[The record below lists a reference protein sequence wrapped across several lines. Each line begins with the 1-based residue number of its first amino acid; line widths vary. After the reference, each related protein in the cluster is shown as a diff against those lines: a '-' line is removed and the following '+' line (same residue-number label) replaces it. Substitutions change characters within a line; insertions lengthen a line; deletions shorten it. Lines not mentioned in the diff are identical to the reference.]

1 MKRVCI
7 SRNTNKHE
15 NHHMQVPS
23 DNLEKNYLRMKGR
36 IQMSC
41 LLVILLMACQM
52 ANGIDS
58 VDLVPKPKS
67 LQIREGILIVKRV
80 FRVENSEFKY
90 DYARYLNSV
99 YFEGLDYNCINS
111 SDKMSEIK
119 IKKLSIK
126 MNDEA
131 YRLTIGPNGV
141 ELEAST
147 HAGVLYGIQTL
158 KQILVQSWNGKEF
171 HLPFLKIEDEP
182 VFPMRGF
189 MLDASRHFQPLATVK
204 HVLDYMLS
212 MKLNVFHWHLS
223 DDQGWRIQS
232 LKYPELN
239 LISSFVNVDNAPET
253 NGFYSIDEIHEVIA
267 YATDRN
273 IEIIP
278 EFDIPGHSFAVLE
291 AFPRLRCPHDP
302 KSSAFCA
309 GNPESLKV
317 IKDIFGEMIEIFKPR
332 YIHIGGDERQK
343 DLWNKCDLCNAK
355 MKELGVSNEND
366 LQNKMLVEI
375 SEFIHSKGVKTISW
389 AENLDGI
396 LAEGQIIQSWRLD
409 AEAYNSIKK
418 GHVVYN
424 SDNGV
429 CYLDYP
435 ENIVDAISKPKW
447 MQVLSIEKVYN
458 FNPVPKGLSKEE
470 SKMVLGSECPLWTE
484 SITTD
489 KIYPQIKG
497 RMEAHAEKCWTPS
510 EQKDFADFSKR
521 MCTLNSYFK
530 LQFYQQQIY

>member
-1 MKRVCI
+1 
-7 SRNTNKHE
+7 
-15 NHHMQVPS
+15 
-23 DNLEKNYLRMKGR
+23 
-36 IQMSC
+36 
-41 LLVILLMACQM
+41 
-52 ANGIDS
+52 
-58 VDLVPKPKS
+58 
-67 LQIREGILIVKRV
+67 
-80 FRVENSEFKY
+80 
-90 DYARYLNSV
+90 
-99 YFEGLDYNCINS
+99 
-111 SDKMSEIK
+111 
-119 IKKLSIK
+119 
-126 MNDEA
+126 
-131 YRLTIGPNGV
+131 
-141 ELEAST
+141 
-147 HAGVLYGIQTL
+147 
-158 KQILVQSWNGKEF
+158 
-171 HLPFLKIEDEP
+171 
-182 VFPMRGF
+182 
-189 MLDASRHFQPLATVK
+189 
-204 HVLDYMLS
+204 
-212 MKLNVFHWHLS
+212 
-223 DDQGWRIQS
+223 
-232 LKYPELN
+232 
-239 LISSFVNVDNAPET
+239 
-253 NGFYSIDEIHEVIA
+253 
-267 YATDRN
+267 
-273 IEIIP
+273 
-278 EFDIPGHSFAVLE
+278 
-291 AFPRLRCPHDP
+291 
-302 KSSAFCA
+302 
-309 GNPESLKV
+309 
-317 IKDIFGEMIEIFKPR
+317 
-332 YIHIGGDERQK
+332 
-343 DLWNKCDLCNAK
+343 
-355 MKELGVSNEND
+355 
-366 LQNKMLVEI
+366 MLVEI

>member
-1 MKRVCI
+1 
-7 SRNTNKHE
+7 
-15 NHHMQVPS
+15 
-23 DNLEKNYLRMKGR
+23 
-36 IQMSC
+36 
-41 LLVILLMACQM
+41 VILLMACQM
-52 ANGIDS
+52 AEGINS

-67 LQIREGILIVKRV
+67 LQNGKGIFTLKRV

-90 DYARYLNSV
+90 NYARFLNTV

-119 IKKLSIK
+119 IRKLSIK
-126 MNDEA
+126 MHDEA
-131 YRLTIGPNGV
+131 YHLAIGPNGV
-141 ELEAST
+141 EIEAST

-158 KQILVQSWNGKEF
+158 KQILVQSWNGNEF
-171 HLPFLKIEDEP
+171 LLPFLKIEDEP
-182 VFPMRGF
+182 CFPMRGF

-253 NGFYSIDEIHEVIA
+253 NGFYSIDEIHEVIT

-278 EFDIPGHSFAVLE
+278 EFDIPGHSYAVLE
-291 AFPRLRCPHDP
+291 AFPQLRCPHNP

-309 GNPESLKV
+309 GNPESLRV
-317 IKDIFGEMIEIFKPR
+317 IKDIFGEMIDIFKPR
-332 YIHIGGDERQK
+332 YIHIGGDERPR
-343 DLWNKCDLCNAK
+343 DLWNKCDLCKAK
-355 MKELGVSNEND
+355 MKEVGVNNEND
-366 LQNKMLVEI
+366 LQNNMLVEI

-389 AENLDGI
+389 AENLEGK
-396 LAEGQIIQSWRLD
+396 LAEGQTIQSWRLD
-409 AEAYNSIKK
+409 SEAYNSIKK
-418 GHVVYN
+418 GHEVYN

-447 MQVLSIEKVYN
+447 MLVLSIEKVYN
-458 FNPVPKGLSKEE
+458 FNPVPHGLSKEE
-470 SKMVLGSECPLWTE
+470 ARMVLGSECPLWTE

-497 RMEAHAEKCWTPS
+497 RLEAHSEKCWTPY

-521 MCTLNSYFK
+521 MSTLNSYFK
-530 LQFYQQQIY
+530 HQFYQQQIY